1 MGGPAGALG
10 GRLGCAWCV
19 CQDNNPGTRNLEFGH
34 TVVKMKCAA
43 SRVMEHSDGDD
54 DDDDCSVEGSEL
66 CSRTKGG
73 DREEQKTGKTGHG
86 TGMAVTTCVRVEA
99 R

>member
-1 MGGPAGALG
+1 M
-10 GRLGCAWCV
+10 

-43 SRVMEHSDGDD
+43 STVMEHSDVGE
-54 DDDDCSVEGSEL
+54 DDDCSVEGSEL
-66 CSRTKGG
+66 GSRTKG
-73 DREEQKTGKTGHG
+73 DREEQKTGENRTRDGNGCYHL
-86 TGMAVTTCVRVEA
+86 RA